1 MSNYSLHHNNI
12 GNSGH
17 SGQSGISDSSKSN
30 IITIES
36 SIKSMRETMNH
47 YIENHLYYN
56 AVFYAE
62 KVNNNLM

>member
-1 MSNYSLHHNNI
+1 MNTFASNSFQREESL
-12 GNSGH
+12 SQTTL
-17 SGQSGISDSSKSN
+17 S
-30 IITIES
+30 IEN

-62 KVNNNLM
+62 KVKHDQI